1 MLKMKTIMDGY
12 DAGYADA
19 ERAILNKL
27 DAMIANAEI
36 LLKINDSLEQAQVH
50 FALLDVR
57 KKLFGKYSH
66 EE

>member
-19 ERAILNKL
+19 ERTLLNKL
-27 DAMIANAEI
+27 DALIANAET
-36 LLKINDSLEQAQVH
+36 LLKIHDSLEQAQVH
-50 FALLDVR
+50 FSLLDVR
-57 KKLFGKYSH
+57 KKLFGKYIH